1 MLYTSNPKP
10 REEGKRLERQGRGL
24 RLIRRFMDFSLAKK
38 MLFLYLLIVLFP
50 VVTFTTFYLGSMVE
64 ELNAQYRESRE
75 SLLHQAAQSIR
86 NNLSQIE
93 FCSSSLQASSAVR
106 EYVEDKDLSDGDGVY
121 LYLTGVQST
130 FEQLRGSN
138 PFLESIRVYRAAP
151 REMNDPYNVL
161 NREDSPYLSAL
172 ERPLNATGL
181 TLMLDLAGAESRCV
195 VLKHLY
201 SDKYYRQI
209 GTTEIV
215 CDADYLLSPLHF
227 VEDGEYL
234 LLQLGDSAYR
244 VAHAADGERLSITA
258 FSGEPE
264 GCPNTAEAALE
275 EVGAQIAYWYPDI
288 HVSFHQSFWM
298 TLAIVAAILAFFSL
312 IYYFVYLSITK
323 RITGLTHHIIVMSPE
338 APAPYRRG
346 QPLYR
351 DEIGELTYHFNE
363 MVERIDFLIN
373 QSYRQEKLVQ
383 QAQYYAMES
392 QITPHFL
399 YNTLESINMLIQLEE
414 YSRAT
419 EMLLLFSKFLRY
431 NVSWKTEETALKNEL
446 DHIRDY
452 LKLYACRMGERL
464 QYRLEIAEDCAEA
477 RCPYFMLQPLV
488 ENCFKHGF
496 QNSVG
501 ALSLVIRVF
510 PSGGDALIQIE
521 DNGQGMPE
529 AERLA
534 LNRALA
540 EGEDAPGAVRVGLH
554 NVNSRIRLLFGKR
567 CGVTV
572 LRAEAG
578 CCVQIRIPRKS
589 NADSH

>member
-1 MLYTSNPKP
+1 M
-10 REEGKRLERQGRGL
+10 ERQGRG
-24 RLIRRFMDFSLAKK
+24 RGLIRRFMDFSLAKK

-50 VVTFTTFYLGSMVE
+50 VVTFTTFYLGSMAE

-161 NREDSPYLSAL
+161 NRADSPYLSAL

-234 LLQLGDSAYR
+234 LLRLGDSAYR

-258 FSGEPE
+258 FSGEPQ

-338 APAPYRRG
+338 APAPYRKG

-589 NADSH
+589 NTDSH

>member
-1 MLYTSNPKP
+1 
-10 REEGKRLERQGRGL
+10 
-24 RLIRRFMDFSLAKK
+24 
-38 MLFLYLLIVLFP
+38 
-50 VVTFTTFYLGSMVE
+50 
-64 ELNAQYRESRE
+64 
-75 SLLHQAAQSIR
+75 
-86 NNLSQIE
+86 
-93 FCSSSLQASSAVR
+93 
-106 EYVEDKDLSDGDGVY
+106 
-121 LYLTGVQST
+121 
-130 FEQLRGSN
+130 
-138 PFLESIRVYRAAP
+138 
-151 REMNDPYNVL
+151 
-161 NREDSPYLSAL
+161 
-172 ERPLNATGL
+172 
-181 TLMLDLAGAESRCV
+181 
-195 VLKHLY
+195 
-201 SDKYYRQI
+201 
-209 GTTEIV
+209 
-215 CDADYLLSPLHF
+215 
-227 VEDGEYL
+227 
-234 LLQLGDSAYR
+234 
-244 VAHAADGERLSITA
+244 
-258 FSGEPE
+258 
-264 GCPNTAEAALE
+264 
-275 EVGAQIAYWYPDI
+275 
-288 HVSFHQSFWM
+288 
-298 TLAIVAAILAFFSL
+298 
-312 IYYFVYLSITK
+312 
-323 RITGLTHHIIVMSPE
+323 
-338 APAPYRRG
+338 
-346 QPLYR
+346 
-351 DEIGELTYHFNE
+351 
-363 MVERIDFLIN
+363 
-373 QSYRQEKLVQ
+373 
-383 QAQYYAMES
+383 
-392 QITPHFL
+392 
-399 YNTLESINMLIQLEE
+399 MLIQLEE

-589 NADSH
+589 NTDSH

>member
-1 MLYTSNPKP
+1 M
-10 REEGKRLERQGRGL
+10 ERQGRG
-24 RLIRRFMDFSLAKK
+24 RGLIRRFMDFSLAKK

-161 NREDSPYLSAL
+161 NRADSPYLSAL

-234 LLQLGDSAYR
+234 LLRLGDSAYR

-258 FSGEPE
+258 FPASRRAARTRRRPRSRRSAPRSPTGTRTFT
-264 GCPNTAEAALE
+264 CPST
-275 EVGAQIAYWYPDI
+275 
-288 HVSFHQSFWM
+288 S
-298 TLAIVAAILAFFSL
+298 
-312 IYYFVYLSITK
+312 
-323 RITGLTHHIIVMSPE
+323 
-338 APAPYRRG
+338 
-346 QPLYR
+346 
-351 DEIGELTYHFNE
+351 
-363 MVERIDFLIN
+363 
-373 QSYRQEKLVQ
+373 
-383 QAQYYAMES
+383 
-392 QITPHFL
+392 
-399 YNTLESINMLIQLEE
+399 
-414 YSRAT
+414 
-419 EMLLLFSKFLRY
+419 
-431 NVSWKTEETALKNEL
+431 
-446 DHIRDY
+446 
-452 LKLYACRMGERL
+452 
-464 QYRLEIAEDCAEA
+464 
-477 RCPYFMLQPLV
+477 
-488 ENCFKHGF
+488 
-496 QNSVG
+496 
-501 ALSLVIRVF
+501 
-510 PSGGDALIQIE
+510 PSG
-521 DNGQGMPE
+521 
-529 AERLA
+529 
-534 LNRALA
+534 
-540 EGEDAPGAVRVGLH
+540 
-554 NVNSRIRLLFGKR
+554 
-567 CGVTV
+567 
-572 LRAEAG
+572 
-578 CCVQIRIPRKS
+578 
-589 NADSH
+589 

>member
-1 MLYTSNPKP
+1 M
-10 REEGKRLERQGRGL
+10 ERQGRG
-24 RLIRRFMDFSLAKK
+24 RGLIRRFMDFSLAKK

-161 NREDSPYLSAL
+161 NRADSPYLSAL

-227 VEDGEYL
+227 VEDGDYL
-234 LLQLGDSAYR
+234 LLRLGDSAYR

-258 FSGEPE
+258 FSGEP
-264 GCPNTAEAALE
+264 P
-275 EVGAQIAYWYPDI
+275 
-288 HVSFHQSFWM
+288 
-298 TLAIVAAILAFFSL
+298 
-312 IYYFVYLSITK
+312 
-323 RITGLTHHIIVMSPE
+323 
-338 APAPYRRG
+338 
-346 QPLYR
+346 
-351 DEIGELTYHFNE
+351 
-363 MVERIDFLIN
+363 
-373 QSYRQEKLVQ
+373 
-383 QAQYYAMES
+383 
-392 QITPHFL
+392 
-399 YNTLESINMLIQLEE
+399 
-414 YSRAT
+414 YSR
-419 EMLLLFSKFLRY
+419 
-431 NVSWKTEETALKNEL
+431 WEELW
-446 DHIRDY
+446 
-452 LKLYACRMGERL
+452 
-464 QYRLEIAEDCAEA
+464 
-477 RCPYFMLQPLV
+477 
-488 ENCFKHGF
+488 
-496 QNSVG
+496 
-501 ALSLVIRVF
+501 
-510 PSGGDALIQIE
+510 
-521 DNGQGMPE
+521 
-529 AERLA
+529 
-534 LNRALA
+534 
-540 EGEDAPGAVRVGLH
+540 
-554 NVNSRIRLLFGKR
+554 
-567 CGVTV
+567 
-572 LRAEAG
+572 
-578 CCVQIRIPRKS
+578 
-589 NADSH
+589 